1 MTATTLSQSLNK
13 LLPNSAHYASTMH
26 LDKEMAFIKQGP
38 SSLKGTVTSHSNYL
52 QNSINNTKGSVLSN
66 TRNSQD

>member
-1 MTATTLSQSLNK
+1 MTAMTLSQSLNK
-13 LLPNSAHYASTMH
+13 LLPNSAHPLKRD

-38 SSLKGTVTSHSNYL
+38 SSPKGSVTSLSNSL